1 MKETNIDWKPQP
13 VLEWYEG
20 LLSGGALILLIVSVV
35 IIVVSIYFTQIVTKR
50 SKSEK
55 KKVYKKHKQEL
66 LSYFVFGFVSLSLSI
81 PAVIYYVH
89 VMETRTE
96 NNYVALSEA
105 IEKEYN
111 VDISTNEAKQLLNK
125 GHLDTSKETLI
136 AQKTFDSIEIEVK
149 EKD

>member
-1 MKETNIDWKPQP
+1 MEKTNIDWKPQP

-20 LLSGGALILLIVSVV
+20 ILSGGALILLLVSVIV
-35 IIVVSIYFTQIVTKR
+35 IVVSIYFTQVVWKR

-55 KKVYKKHKQEL
+55 KKVYKKHRQEL
-66 LSYFVFGFVSLSLSI
+66 LSYFVFSFISLSLSV
-81 PAVIYYVH
+81 PAVMYYVH
-89 VMETRTE
+89 VMDTRTE

-111 VDISTNEAKQLLNK
+111 VDISTDEAKHLLNR
-125 GHLDTSKETLI
+125 GHLNTPNEIIT
-136 AQKTFDSIEIEVK
+136 AQRSFDSVEIEVK